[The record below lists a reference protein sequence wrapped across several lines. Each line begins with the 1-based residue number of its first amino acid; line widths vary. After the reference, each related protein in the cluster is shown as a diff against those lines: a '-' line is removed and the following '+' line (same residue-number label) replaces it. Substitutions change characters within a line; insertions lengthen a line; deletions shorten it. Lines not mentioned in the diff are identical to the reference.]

1 MSYLKIGP
9 LADALFFDS
18 CQCQSDRTKKRKE
31 IKVQNLIPKQ
41 AGQTCSQRPQ
51 IEAQDEGS
59 GPDVRAVSIRVA
71 TPDDKEKLRR
81 MFSRLSS
88 KSIYR
93 RFHLPYSEVPEQI
106 LALILDIDNCDK
118 KSLVALAEE
127 EIIAHVMYVR
137 LGASRDAEVAFVVED
152 GWQSKGVGKL
162 LLSGL
167 AGEAKLQ
174 GIETFTGIVLGE
186 NRQMLGLAGAVF
198 SGARHALKDGLYH
211 VCAPLRSL
219 APSFPRKSLVGSVP
233 FPDAAA

>member
-1 MSYLKIGP
+1 M
-9 LADALFFDS
+9 
-18 CQCQSDRTKKRKE
+18 
-31 IKVQNLIPKQ
+31 QNLIPKQ
-41 AGQTCSQRPQ
+41 AGQTRSQRPQ

-93 RFHLPYSEVPEQI
+93 RFHLPYSEVPEQT
-106 LALILDIDNCDK
+106 LALVLDIDHCDK

-152 GWQSKGVGKL
+152 GWQSKGMGKL
-162 LLSGL
+162 LLTHI
-167 AGEAKLQ
+167 AEEALLR
-174 GIETFTGIVLGE
+174 GVDTFTGDVLGE
-186 NRQMLGLAGAVF
+186 NRRVLSLLNAVF
-198 SGARHALKDGLYH
+198 ANVEYVIRDGLYH
-211 VCAPLRSL
+211 FRVPLQTL
-219 APSFPRKSLVGSVP
+219 KVAADPSQMLRR
-233 FPDAAA
+233 AA